1 MLHMIYSAW
10 YLHVLERENN
20 LVKNN
25 EPSEMISC
33 RLPSQAWERKLQ
45 HAWSKSSVLPY
56 TCISSVLPYTCIS
69 SRGYGHVVLD
79 AHFRMYWNHF
89 MHVHARIEGLR
100 VYARIPSL
108 SYLCTCLLVSRGQ
121 CTLYLLAMSVHLPW
135 LNCI

>member
-33 RLPSQAWERKLQ
+33 RLPSQAWERKSQ
-45 HAWSKSSVLPY
+45 HGWSK
-56 TCISSVLPYTCIS
+56 SSVLPYTCIS

-121 CTLYLLAMSVHLPW
+121 CTLYLLVMSVHLPW